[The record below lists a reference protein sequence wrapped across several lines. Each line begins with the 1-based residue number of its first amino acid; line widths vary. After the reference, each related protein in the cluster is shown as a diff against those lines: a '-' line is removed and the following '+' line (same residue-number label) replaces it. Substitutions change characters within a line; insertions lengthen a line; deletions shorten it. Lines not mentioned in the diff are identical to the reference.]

1 MEENTT
7 TPEKDDDLRSSLE
20 AAYEEKAD
28 LEPESQETVD
38 QNPSEPQNQEKS
50 TDEGHKDESLNE
62 ELTKNT
68 QKLGNEGEKKPF
80 VEVKKPNQPPKQEE
94 SLEERT
100 YSTEKP
106 PVGWKP
112 AVREHWE
119 SLPDDV
125 KQEVVRRERE
135 IDDRLRETK
144 NERQFAHQVMETLQ
158 PYQAFIKADQVSPMQ
173 AIDNMMSTVAMLRT
187 GTADQ
192 IAQVLSE
199 VTQKYGIGRFGK
211 EFVGKLDSALSGQV
225 PKPED
230 EQKNQFRQEI
240 QKELQPIKEF
250 QQQFTQ
256 RQQQQMQQK
265 EQEAYQYLHNFAQEH
280 EYFQDVAEDIS
291 AILEAAQQR
300 GKQITLEQAY
310 DMACN
315 INPEIKPLIEKK
327 RQSETAKSQN
337 EVAQKAKRA
346 SVGIRGSAP
355 VDSAQQSGGGS
366 LRDDLEF
373 ALSQMSR

>member
-7 TPEKDDDLRSSLE
+7 TPENDDDLRSSLE

-28 LEPESQETVD
+28 LESEVSESTAETTDDSQKEDNSAPEDQE
-38 QNPSEPQNQEKS
+38 SS
-50 TDEGHKDESLNE
+50 SLSD
-62 ELTKNT
+62 ELTKNS
-68 QKLGNEGEKKPF
+68 QKAESKNEKKPF

-94 SLEERT
+94 SGEERT
-100 YSTEKP
+100 YNTEKP

-112 AVREHWE
+112 AVREHWDT
-119 SLPDDV
+119 LPDDV

-135 IDDRLRETK
+135 IDNRLRETQ
-144 NERQFAHQVMETLQ
+144 NERQFAHQVMQTLQ
-158 PYQAFIKADQVSPMQ
+158 PYQSFLKADQVSPMQ

-192 IAQVLSE
+192 IAQVLSQ

-230 EQKNQFRQEI
+230 EQANAFRQEI

-250 QQQFTQ
+250 QQQLTA
-256 RQQQQMQQK
+256 RQQQQMEERESQ
-265 EQEAYQYLHNFAQEH
+265 AYQYLQGFAQEH

-315 INPEIKPLIEKK
+315 MNPEIKPLIEKK
-327 RQSETAKSQN
+327 RQAESAKSQN
-337 EVAQKAKRA
+337 EVAQRAKKA
-346 SVGIRGSAP
+346 SVGVRGNAP
-355 VDSAQQSGGGS
+355 VAGSQQSGGGS
-366 LRDDLEF
+366 IRDDLEF
-373 ALSQMSR
+373 ALSQLSR

>member
-1 MEENTT
+1 MPPENTT
-7 TPEKDDDLRSSLE
+7 TPENQDDDLRASLE
-20 AAYEEKAD
+20 AAYEDSAEVESEAPEQ
-28 LEPESQETVD
+28 LPEEPTDKPQEHPAEETE
-38 QNPSEPQNQEKS
+38 N
-50 TDEGHKDESLNE
+50 TSLNE
-62 ELTKNT
+62 EIKKNSAKT
-68 QKLGNEGEKKPF
+68 EKEGGKKPF

-94 SLEERT
+94 SSEERS
-100 YSTEKP
+100 YNTEKP

-119 SLPDDV
+119 GLPDEV

-144 NERQFAHQVMETLQ
+144 NERQFANEVMKTLQ

-211 EFVGKLDSALSGQV
+211 EFVGKLDSALSGRV

-230 EQKNQFRQEI
+230 EQANLFRQEI

-265 EQEAYQYLHNFAQEH
+265 EQEAYQYLQNFAQEH

-315 INPEIKPLIEKK
+315 MSPEIKPLIEKK
-327 RQSETAKSQN
+327 RHAEAAKSQN

-346 SVGIRGSAP
+346 SVGVRGSAP
-355 VDSAQQSGGGS
+355 VAGAQQSGGGS
-366 LRDDLEF
+366 IRDDLEF
-373 ALSQMSR
+373 ALNQLSR

>member
-1 MEENTT
+1 MEANTT
-7 TPEKDDDLRSSLE
+7 TPEENDDLRSSLE
-20 AAYEEKAD
+20 AAYEEKTD
-28 LEPESQETVD
+28 LEPETPEKDDQTPEET
-38 QNPSEPQNQEKS
+38 QNSADSTAE
-50 TDEGHKDESLNE
+50 TDENTSLNE
-62 ELTKNT
+62 ELTKNSAKT
-68 QKLGNEGEKKPF
+68 AEEGEKKPF

-100 YSTEKP
+100 YNTEKP

-112 AVREHWE
+112 AVREHWDG
-119 SLPDDV
+119 LPDEV

-158 PYQAFIKADQVSPMQ
+158 PYQAFIKADGVSPMQ

-211 EFVGKLDSALSGQV
+211 EFVGKLDSALSGRV

-230 EQKNQFRQEI
+230 EQTNAFRQEI

-250 QQQFTQ
+250 QQQLTQ

-265 EQEAYQYLHNFAQEH
+265 EQEAYQYLQNFAQEH

-300 GKQITLEQAY
+300 GKQVTLEQAY
-310 DMACN
+310 EMACN
-315 INPEIKPLIEKK
+315 MNPEIKPLIEKK
-327 RQSETAKSQN
+327 RQAEAAKSQN

-355 VDSAQQSGGGS
+355 MDSAQQSGGGS

>member
-1 MEENTT
+1 MDENTT
-7 TPEKDDDLRSSLE
+7 TPENDDDLRSSLE

-28 LEPESQETVD
+28 LESEVSESTAETTDDSQKADNSAPEDQE
-38 QNPSEPQNQEKS
+38 SS
-50 TDEGHKDESLNE
+50 SLSD
-62 ELTKNT
+62 ELTKNS
-68 QKLGNEGEKKPF
+68 QKAESKNEKKPF

-94 SLEERT
+94 SGEERT
-100 YSTEKP
+100 YNTEKP

-112 AVREHWE
+112 AVREHWDT
-119 SLPDDV
+119 LPDDV

-135 IDDRLRETK
+135 IDNRLRETQ
-144 NERQFAHQVMETLQ
+144 NERQFAHQVMQTLQ
-158 PYQAFIKADQVSPMQ
+158 PYQSFLKADQVSPMQ

-192 IAQVLSE
+192 IAQVLSQ

-230 EQKNQFRQEI
+230 EQANAFRQEI

-250 QQQFTQ
+250 QQQLTA
-256 RQQQQMQQK
+256 RQQQQMEERESQ
-265 EQEAYQYLHNFAQEH
+265 AYQYLQGFAQEH

-291 AILEAAQQR
+291 AILEAAHQR

-315 INPEIKPLIEKK
+315 MNPEIKPLIEKK
-327 RQSETAKSQN
+327 RQAESAKSQN
-337 EVAQKAKRA
+337 EVAQRAKKA
-346 SVGIRGSAP
+346 SVGVRGNAP
-355 VDSAQQSGGGS
+355 VAGSQQSGGGS
-366 LRDDLEF
+366 IRDDLEF
-373 ALSQMSR
+373 ALSQLSR

>member
-1 MEENTT
+1 MDENTT
-7 TPEKDDDLRSSLE
+7 TPENDDDLRSSLE

-28 LEPESQETVD
+28 LESEVSESTAETTDDIQKEDNSAPEDQE
-38 QNPSEPQNQEKS
+38 SS
-50 TDEGHKDESLNE
+50 SLSD
-62 ELTKNT
+62 ELTKNS
-68 QKLGNEGEKKPF
+68 QKAESKNEKKPF

-94 SLEERT
+94 SGEERT
-100 YSTEKP
+100 YNTEKP

-112 AVREHWE
+112 AVREHWDT
-119 SLPDDV
+119 LPDDV

-135 IDDRLRETK
+135 IDNRLRETQ
-144 NERQFAHQVMETLQ
+144 NERQFAHQVMQTLQ
-158 PYQAFIKADQVSPMQ
+158 PYQSFLKADQVSPMQ

-192 IAQVLSE
+192 IAQVLSQ

-230 EQKNQFRQEI
+230 EQANAFRQEI

-250 QQQFTQ
+250 QQQLTA
-256 RQQQQMQQK
+256 RQQQQMEERESQ
-265 EQEAYQYLHNFAQEH
+265 AYQYLQGFAQEH

-315 INPEIKPLIEKK
+315 MNPEIKPLIEKK
-327 RQSETAKSQN
+327 RQAESAKSQN
-337 EVAQKAKRA
+337 EVAQRAKKA
-346 SVGIRGSAP
+346 SVGVRGNAP
-355 VDSAQQSGGGS
+355 VAGSQQSGGGS
-366 LRDDLEF
+366 IRDDLEF
-373 ALSQMSR
+373 ALSQLSR

>member
-1 MEENTT
+1 MDENTT
-7 TPEKDDDLRSSLE
+7 TPENDDDLRSSLE

-28 LEPESQETVD
+28 LESEVSESTAETTDDSQKEDNSAPEDQE
-38 QNPSEPQNQEKS
+38 SS
-50 TDEGHKDESLNE
+50 SLSD
-62 ELTKNT
+62 ELTKNS
-68 QKLGNEGEKKPF
+68 QKAESKNEKKPF

-94 SLEERT
+94 SGEERT
-100 YSTEKP
+100 YNTEKP

-112 AVREHWE
+112 AVREHWDT
-119 SLPDDV
+119 LPDDV

-135 IDDRLRETK
+135 IDNRLRETQ
-144 NERQFAHQVMETLQ
+144 NERQFAHQVMQTLQ
-158 PYQAFIKADQVSPMQ
+158 PYQSFLKADQVSPMQ

-192 IAQVLSE
+192 IAQVLSQ

-230 EQKNQFRQEI
+230 EQANAFRQEI

-250 QQQFTQ
+250 QQQLTA
-256 RQQQQMQQK
+256 RQQQQMEERESQ
-265 EQEAYQYLHNFAQEH
+265 AYQYLQGFAQEH

-315 INPEIKPLIEKK
+315 MNPEIKPLIEKK
-327 RQSETAKSQN
+327 RQAESAKSQN
-337 EVAQKAKRA
+337 EVAQRAKKA
-346 SVGIRGSAP
+346 SVGVRGNAP
-355 VDSAQQSGGGS
+355 VAGSQQSGGGS
-366 LRDDLEF
+366 IRDDLEF
-373 ALSQMSR
+373 ALSQLSR

>member
-1 MEENTT
+1 MPPENTT
-7 TPEKDDDLRSSLE
+7 TPENQDDDLRSSLE
-20 AAYEEKAD
+20 AAYEESA
-28 LEPESQETVD
+28 EVESEAPEQPPEAPAQETQD
-38 QNPSEPQNQEKS
+38 QAAE
-50 TDEGHKDESLNE
+50 EGENTSLNE
-62 ELTKNT
+62 EITKNSEKT
-68 QKLGNEGEKKPF
+68 PEEGGKKPF
-80 VEVKKPNQPPKQEE
+80 VEVKKPNQPPKQED

-100 YSTEKP
+100 YNIEKP

-112 AVREHWE
+112 AVREHWDG
-119 SLPDDV
+119 LPDEV

-144 NERQFAHQVMETLQ
+144 DERQFAHEVMKTLQ

-211 EFVGKLDSALSGQV
+211 EFVGKLDAALSGRV

-230 EQKNQFRQEI
+230 EQTNAFRQEI

-250 QQQFTQ
+250 QQQLTQ

-265 EQEAYQYLHNFAQEH
+265 EQEAYQYLQNFAQQH

-310 DMACN
+310 EMACN
-315 INPEIKPLIEKK
+315 MNPEIKPLMEKK
-327 RQSETAKSQN
+327 RQAEAAKSQN

-355 VDSAQQSGGGS
+355 MDAAQQSGGGS